1 MDTSQMP
8 PLRTVTDKE
17 LTEEGVEVTF

>member
-1 MDTSQMP
+1 MDASQMP